1 MAPGAAFNR
10 PRQKPSRH
18 TGGGRLCQGVCAFQR
33 MRPATGQKV
42 SDAKKFL
49 AHGWPW
55 EEPSY
60 SSSAAPLRCSRRKGY
75 TPHEALPP
83 QRGTLAYRADANS
96 LLREIPCHLDP
107 EILRPSPALGVHRD
121 HSWGFVG
128 RAPVLLTSWQRTT
141 PVPVVR
147 PQQRLASKPKR
158 SGAKFSSFL
167 QASDINAHEN
177 HLAVRANVRR
187 DKDQLHCAYR
197 QAARCNDGTQQN
209 ADRATRAERD
219 RGPRRYNLKYLAR
232 LLRSLFPWFPR
243 FIRSPSQASILSQ
256 PWGQY
261 VPQHQTS
268 APKPTFHGSRRYSQ
282 NGGCFRNAQL
292 LYIAQHECLP
302 VVPRQRAQRLYQG
315 IAYFHALQGCR
326 GNLTPVF
333 EVLRDVRFRII
344 LVGGQGQ
351 HWYTPQF
358 SISHS
363 RLIDRY
369 LDQPGTECRLFA
381 KLTQTG

>member
-60 SSSAAPLRCSRRKGY
+60 SSSAVPLRCSRRKGY

-83 QRGTLAYRADANS
+83 QGGTLAYRADANS
-96 LLREIPCHLDP
+96 LLCEIPCHLDP

-141 PVPVVR
+141 PVQVVR
-147 PQQRLASKPKR
+147 QRQRLASKPR
-158 SGAKFSSFL
+158 RNGANSSCFL
-167 QASDINAHEN
+167 RVSDIGAHEN
-177 HLAVRANVRR
+177 HLAEPARVGR

-197 QAARCNDGTQQN
+197 QAVRCNDRTQQN
-209 ADRATRAERD
+209 ADLATRAERD
-219 RGPRRYNLKYLAR
+219 RLPTQYTLTYLAR
-232 LLRSLFPWFPR
+232 LLPPFF
-243 FIRSPSQASILSQ
+243 
-256 PWGQY
+256 
-261 VPQHQTS
+261 
-268 APKPTFHGSRRYSQ
+268 
-282 NGGCFRNAQL
+282 
-292 LYIAQHECLP
+292 
-302 VVPRQRAQRLYQG
+302 
-315 IAYFHALQGCR
+315 
-326 GNLTPVF
+326 
-333 EVLRDVRFRII
+333 
-344 LVGGQGQ
+344 
-351 HWYTPQF
+351 
-358 SISHS
+358 
-363 RLIDRY
+363 
-369 LDQPGTECRLFA
+369 
-381 KLTQTG
+381 

>member
-60 SSSAAPLRCSRRKGY
+60 SSSAVPLRCSRRKGY

-158 SGAKFSSFL
+158 NGANFLSFL
-167 QASDINAHEN
+167 RASDIGAHEN
-177 HLAVRANVRR
+177 RLAEPAHVRR
-187 DKDQLHCAYR
+187 DKDRLYCAYR
-197 QAARCNDGTQQN
+197 QGARRNDGTQQN
-209 ADRATRAERD
+209 ADRAPHVGWDRD
-219 RGPRRYNLKYLAR
+219 RHRYNLKYLSR
-232 LLRSLFPWFPR
+232 LLGSLFPWFPQFFR
-243 FIRSPSQASILSQ
+243 CPSQPSILPES
-256 PWGQY
+256 WSED
-261 VPQHQTS
+261 VPQHQTGT
-268 APKPTFHGSRRYSQ
+268 PKPALHGSGRYSQ
-282 NGGCFRNAQL
+282 NGGCLGNA
-292 LYIAQHECLP
+292 
-302 VVPRQRAQRLYQG
+302 
-315 IAYFHALQGCR
+315 
-326 GNLTPVF
+326 
-333 EVLRDVRFRII
+333 
-344 LVGGQGQ
+344 
-351 HWYTPQF
+351 
-358 SISHS
+358 
-363 RLIDRY
+363 
-369 LDQPGTECRLFA
+369 
-381 KLTQTG
+381 